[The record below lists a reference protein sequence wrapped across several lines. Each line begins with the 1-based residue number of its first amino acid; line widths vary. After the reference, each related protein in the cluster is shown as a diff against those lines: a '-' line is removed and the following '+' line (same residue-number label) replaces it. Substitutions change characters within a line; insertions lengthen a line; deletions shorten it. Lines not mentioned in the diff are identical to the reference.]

1 MEVER
6 GKHIIDATNKSLGR
20 LAVIIANFLRGKN
33 KPNFVPYADRGDYV
47 TVINTDKIKI
57 TGRKLKQKIYWRHS
71 GYPGGIK
78 GIKLEDLMSK
88 DSRKV
93 VRKAVWGMLPKNKL
107 RSQMIKRLK
116 LFKGQEESQSKEL
129 ENKN

>member
-129 ENKN
+129 DNKN

>member
-116 LFKGQEESQSKEL
+116 LFKGQEESQSKESD
-129 ENKN
+129 NKN